1 MFYALYLAHW
11 QVTKSET
18 LKIWRTSNMKKNK
31 LELTDKE
38 YDDLR
43 ALLYQ
48 TTTTAYAK
56 AVGCAVFMAAHL
68 ELFPETYKALQ
79 EINKKI
85 NS

>member
-1 MFYALYLAHW
+1 
-11 QVTKSET
+11 
-18 LKIWRTSNMKKNK
+18 MKKNK

-38 YDDLR
+38 YDVIR

-48 TTTTAYAK
+48 TTTAAYAK

-68 ELFPETYKALQ
+68 ELFPKTYNTIK

-85 NS
+85 NQ

>member
-1 MFYALYLAHW
+1 MRF
-11 QVTKSET
+11 V
-18 LKIWRTSNMKKNK
+18 WRIGRLQNQRRKRYGGRVMKKNK

-38 YDDLR
+38 YDALR

-48 TTTTAYAK
+48 TTTSAYAK

-68 ELFPETYKALQ
+68 ELFPETYKTLQ